1 MAPNK
6 PRPSQ
11 AGQLHR
17 IAALGYHADGKAI
30 SSSRGIRKVKD
41 SQGNSISAPRNRNWN
56 GATNDLLISITSG
69 KGKERAVEADDDEGP
84 GPSSPRRSLR
94 ERVGVSTR
102 VTRSASKKKKRQFM
116 DCVLLP
122 SRPRSRHGTAGQPQ
136 GSPEPPPLPDSDF
149 LKLIHYSASTFY
161 ESRGQLRDR
170 AELLSEVRSAGDDL
184 REAKRKHGKGKAPKP
199 ARQRAERA
207 AKMKTMHTAF
217 GGDVLLALG
226 ILLEEDII
234 QQLKPTELPEGW
246 DTMEVV
252 DDEAYPLEGD
262 DTVDDEDEGLE
273 TRASVVADESVAGPS
288 VQSSEFTRQT
298 RSMARQSEA

>member
-136 GSPEPPPLPDSDF
+136 GTPSSHFSVQVANLHLVGSPEPPPLPDSDF

-226 ILLEEDII
+226 MVILT
-234 QQLKPTELPEGW
+234 P
-246 DTMEVV
+246 VRR
-252 DDEAYPLEGD
+252 YPAHLNFRYFVGRRHNSA
-262 DTVDDEDEGLE
+262 T
-273 TRASVVADESVAGPS
+273 
-288 VQSSEFTRQT
+288 QT
-298 RSMARQSEA
+298 DRIARRMGHNGSRRR